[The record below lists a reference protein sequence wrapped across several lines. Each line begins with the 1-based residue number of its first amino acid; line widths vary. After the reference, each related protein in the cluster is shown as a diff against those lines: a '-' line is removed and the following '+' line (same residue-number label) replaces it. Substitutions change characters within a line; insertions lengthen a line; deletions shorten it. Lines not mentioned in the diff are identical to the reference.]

1 MSAWIKMISDEEAD
15 SELLDV
21 LQLARTP
28 HGTVDNVMRVHSL
41 RPNTMRGHV
50 VLYRAALH
58 DAANTLPMWLQ
69 ETISSYVSILNHC
82 EYSLANHWA
91 NARHLMNDD
100 EKADRVEAGL
110 HERRPE
116 AVFAGHELALLRY
129 AEKLTLTPG
138 DMVQADVDALRDA
151 GLDDGQILEANQII
165 GYFNYVN
172 RCLNGLGVST
182 DNDVV
187 GYYSSK
193 DASEDD

>member
-58 DAANTLPMWLQ
+58 DEANTLPMWLQ

-82 EYSLANHWA
+82 GYSLANHWA

-100 EKADRVEAGL
+100 EKADRIEAAL
-110 HERRPE
+110 HERQPE
-116 AVFAGHELALLRY
+116 AVFDGHELALLRY

-138 DMVQADVDALRDA
+138 DMVQADVDGLRDA
-151 GLDDGQILEANQII
+151 GVDDGQILEANQII

-187 GYYSSK
+187 GYYASK
-193 DASEDD
+193 DD